1 VIIERERR
9 IRIVVE
15 QTNDR
20 VFVRVTGKFD
30 ENNNVNTTRT
40 LAVGDE
46 MIINYQ
52 TLSDASEVV
61 EAAVLGALALEEG
74 DSL

>member
-1 VIIERERR
+1 VIIERKRQ

-15 QTNDR
+15 KTNDQ

-30 ENNNVNTTRT
+30 ENNDVNKTRM